1 MGSFSIPVYR
11 RRRARAEAEPRV
23 RFRREEGMEGHA
35 DLHGP
40 RGAAA
45 DDAAAA
51 VTPPAV
57 ASLLDSPVD
66 AGAGEPSLQ
75 PVLPAGLLL
84 RLEKEEEEASSDA
97 LGELIS

>member
-11 RRRARAEAEPRV
+11 RRRARADAEPRV
-23 RFRREEGMEGHA
+23 RFRPEEGLEGHI
-35 DLHGP
+35 DLQGP

-45 DDAAAA
+45 EAA
-51 VTPPAV
+51 PPAA